1 MQPGVGLIVR
11 RAGPTVKV
19 VPAAVD
25 GSFRAWSRYQKL
37 PRPARVRVKYGRPME
52 LAHLKSAQIIQA
64 IEKEIRRLH
73 GELRALHSGVDRAAE
88 DSAR

>member
-1 MQPGVGLIVR
+1 MIVR

-25 GSFRAWSRYQKL
+25 GTFRAWSRYRKL
-37 PRPARVRVKYGRPME
+37 PRAAPVRVKYGRPME

-73 GELRALHSGVDRAAE
+73 GELRALHSDVGHGAAE
-88 DSAR
+88 NPAR